1 MRILDVL
8 DPSRENMD
16 KEQSRSLQKTRIKM
30 IIEETQAFTGKGVAM
45 VGYGALINSDLMN
58 QLNNAM
64 NSLAN
69 TLREVPFYW
78 YIAALAGMFIFFK
91 LLIKK

>member
-1 MRILDVL
+1 
-8 DPSRENMD
+8 MD
-16 KEQSRSLQKTRIKM
+16 KELSRSLQKTRIKM
-30 IIEETQAFTGKGVAM
+30 IMDSKQAFTGKGVAM

>member
-1 MRILDVL
+1 
-8 DPSRENMD
+8 
-16 KEQSRSLQKTRIKM
+16 
-30 IIEETQAFTGKGVAM
+30 M

-58 QLNNAM
+58 QLSNALS
-64 NSLAN
+64 SLAN
-69 TLREVPFYW
+69 TLRDVPFYW

>member
-1 MRILDVL
+1 
-8 DPSRENMD
+8 
-16 KEQSRSLQKTRIKM
+16 
-30 IIEETQAFTGKGVAM
+30 M
-45 VGYGALINSDLMN
+45 VGYGALINSDMIN
-58 QLNNAM
+58 QLNNAL
-64 NSLAN
+64 NSLAS